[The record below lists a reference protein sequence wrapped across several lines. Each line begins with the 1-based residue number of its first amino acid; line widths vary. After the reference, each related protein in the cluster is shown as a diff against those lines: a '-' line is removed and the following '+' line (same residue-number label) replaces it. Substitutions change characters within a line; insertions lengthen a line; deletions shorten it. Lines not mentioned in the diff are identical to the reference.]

1 MVLRSLLPRVWLKY
15 IQAYCVLY
23 AYCTSTQDNSA
34 RRFALDIEYINYCNL
49 ALYYSLQY
57 GPGV

>member
-49 ALYYSLQY
+49 ALYYSLQ
-57 GPGV
+57 